1 MRTVVIPEQTVLEDI
16 GVIDESPGNQV
27 RFTVGKKKDNGNWV
41 VPQEF
46 QIFVVAG
53 EQYVELNGP
62 PLDWCPDKPI
72 GTYRNEDL
80 WHYVDLARS

>member
-1 MRTVVIPEQTVLEDI
+1 MRTVVIPEQTVLEAI
-16 GVIDESPGNQV
+16 GVIDESPGVQV
-27 RFTVGKKKDNGNWV
+27 RFTVGKKEANGNWV

-80 WHYVDLARS
+80 WHYVDLTRN

>member
-1 MRTVVIPEQTVLEDI
+1 MRTVVIPSTTVTEDI
-16 GVIDESPGNQV
+16 SLIDETPGLQV
-27 RFTVGKKKDNGNWV
+27 RFLVGRKDETGNWI

-46 QIFVVAG
+46 QIFLVTG
-53 EQYVELNGP
+53 EQYTELNGS
-62 PLDWCPDKPI
+62 PLDWCPDKPV

>member
-16 GVIDESPGNQV
+16 GVIDETPGHQV
-27 RFTVGKKKDNGNWV
+27 RFTVGKKEANGNWV
-41 VPQEF
+41 IPQEF

-53 EQYVELNGP
+53 EQYTELNGP

-80 WHYVDLARS
+80 WHYVDMARG

>member
-16 GVIDESPGNQV
+16 GVIDESPGSQV
-27 RFTVGKKKDNGNWV
+27 RFTVGKKEANGNWI

-62 PLDWCPDKPI
+62 PLDWCPDKPV

-80 WHYVDLARS
+80 WHYVDMARG